1 MFHDDRPPCR
11 HPRRLRRQPHHRGLA
26 IVSKI
31 RGIIKEVL
39 AEGFTIEEL
48 RAMLLQI
55 GGDENSNLD
64 VRDAHIQLRRL
75 RKAREEATR

>member
-1 MFHDDRPPCR
+1 M
-11 HPRRLRRQPHHRGLA
+11 
-26 IVSKI
+26 SKI

-39 AEGFTIEEL
+39 AEGFTIEGL

-64 VRDAHIQLRRL
+64 VRDAYIQLRRL
-75 RKAREEATR
+75 RKAGEEATYVSRNRP